1 MVDTAPRTAS
11 VPDTPAQAASGSAD
25 SLRNHSAAASL
36 SLADVMAALRSYAAP
51 ERRRLFRAG
60 LLLLVAGAVGLVQPL
75 VVQRVLGSTTPM
87 RGEGASVALLL
98 VLVVL
103 GGIVSAY
110 GHYQLTAAAEGVVL
124 AARRRLT
131 GHILRLP
138 MAAFRRGTP
147 GDLMARVTGDT
158 TLLRQVVLQTLVQ
171 AVTSVITVC
180 GALVLMATLDVALLG
195 ASALA
200 ILVLLIM
207 VSLVMPKIR
216 QASLRAQN
224 SIGDMGSVLDRA
236 LTAFTTVKACGTE
249 EFEARRVGA
258 AAEDAYRHGVNRARW
273 DSVANATA
281 ALAVHLVFLV
291 VLGVGGLR
299 VSAGT
304 ISVAT
309 LIAFLLYVLYLA
321 EPVMSLV
328 AVGAYFQTGR
338 AALQRIDD
346 VTRLPL
352 EPPRASGN
360 ARERTRAAADTP
372 GAEGGGQGAAG
383 VRFDGV
389 SFTYPDTT
397 EPALRDFSL
406 TVPAI
411 GLTALVGPSG
421 GGKST
426 ALGLLE
432 RFYDPD
438 AGTIQL
444 DGADL
449 RVWDLHDLRASIG
462 YVEQDAPVMA
472 GSLRE
477 NLGYATGDITD
488 DDLLQVIEATRLH
501 PLFHRLGDD
510 LDAPI
515 QYRGVSLSGGER
527 QRIAIARALLRKPR
541 LLLLDEATSQL
552 DAVNEAAL
560 RDVVH
565 DLSTRIAVLAVAHR
579 LSTVRTATRIAVVQS
594 GTVRATGTHTDLL
607 GTDPLYARLAAHQLI
622 GRV

>member
-1 MVDTAPRTAS
+1 MVDTAPRPAP
-11 VPDTPAQAASGSAD
+11 VPESSDDRAPAPPGTAAS
-25 SLRNHSAAASL
+25 LRARAAPASL
-36 SLADVMAALRSYAAP
+36 SLAEALAGLRSYAAH
-51 ERRRLFRAG
+51 ERRRIASAG
-60 LLLLVAGAVGLVQPL
+60 LLLLIAGAIGLVQPL
-75 VVQRVLGSTTPM
+75 LVHRVLSGTTAM
-87 RGEGASVALLL
+87 RGTGASIALL
-98 VLVVL
+98 VALVVL
-103 GGIVSAY
+103 GGIISAY

-138 MAAFRRGTP
+138 MAAFRRGAP

-171 AVTSVITVC
+171 AVTSLITVC
-180 GALVLMATLDVALLG
+180 GALALMAALDMVLLG

-200 ILVLLIM
+200 IVALLVM
-207 VSLVMPKIR
+207 VSLVMPRIR
-216 QASLRAQN
+216 QASLQAQN

-249 EFEARRVGA
+249 ETEARRVVA
-258 AAEDAYRHGVNRARW
+258 AAEEAYRHGVHRARW

-291 VLGVGGLR
+291 VLGIGGLR

-309 LIAFLLYVLYLA
+309 LVAFLLYVLYLA

-352 EPPRASGN
+352 EPPRASAT
-360 ARERTRAAADTP
+360 ARQRTHAPADRP
-372 GAEGGGQGAAG
+372 GPAPL
-383 VRFDGV
+383 RFDRV
-389 SFTYPDTT
+389 SFTYPGAA
-397 EPALRDFSL
+397 EPALCDFSL
-406 TVPAI
+406 DVPTV

-421 GGKST
+421 AGKST
-426 ALGLLE
+426 ALALIE
-432 RFYDPD
+432 RFYDPA
-438 AGTIQL
+438 AGTIHL

-449 RVWDLHDLRASIG
+449 RDWDLHDLRASIG

-477 NLGYATGDITD
+477 NLAYAAGAAAD
-488 DDLLQVIEATRLH
+488 DDLLQVVEATRLQ
-501 PLFHRLGDD
+501 PLLHRLGDD

-560 RDVVH
+560 RDVLH
-565 DLSTRIAVLAVAHR
+565 DLSTRVAVLAVAHR
-579 LSTVRTATRIAVVQS
+579 LSTVRAAARIAVVQS
-594 GTVRATGTHTDLL
+594 GTVQATGTHAELL
-607 GTDPLYARLAAHQLI
+607 RTSPLYARLAAHQLI
-622 GRV
+622 AEQ